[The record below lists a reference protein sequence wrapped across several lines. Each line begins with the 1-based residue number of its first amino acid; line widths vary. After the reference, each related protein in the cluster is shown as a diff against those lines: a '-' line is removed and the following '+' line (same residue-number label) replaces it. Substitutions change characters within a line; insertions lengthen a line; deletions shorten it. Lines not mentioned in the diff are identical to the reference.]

1 MSQLPYHSKFP
12 RTQEM
17 KVESEKLEDEF
28 WHDLEKFEAS
38 LDRVKG
44 QALSKVAAVA
54 DVAKGAMKENPNDNV
69 FATVLCCFGLPSLL
83 KLFCKFRRVW

>member
-28 WHDLEKFEAS
+28 WHDLEKLGRLPRAAS
-38 LDRVKG
+38 W
-44 QALSKVAAVA
+44 A
-54 DVAKGAMKENPNDNV
+54 
-69 FATVLCCFGLPSLL
+69 CL
-83 KLFCKFRRVW
+83 KD